1 MDKDGEFVKVLS
13 VGDPFR
19 IALAKSLLDEAGI
32 PYLSQGEALQEMVG
46 AGRFGGYNIAVGPVE
61 FYVSAEHALEARE
74 ILEDLE
80 GDAPDRSG
88 EGEEDDDGGAAD
100 HDDS

>member
-1 MDKDGEFVKVLS
+1 MEKDGEFVKVLS
-13 VGDPFR
+13 IGDPFR

-61 FYVSAEHALEARE
+61 IFVSVENAGEARA
-74 ILEDLE
+74 ILDDLE
-80 GDAPDRSG
+80 GGAASGPD
-88 EGEEDDDGGAAD
+88 EAEDNDDGGAAD